1 MSSPAETVHDEMKLS
16 LFSAK
21 PLLKALVF
29 LTLLTIILLP
39 SVFFLSSRFF
49 AQRKTD
55 ANVFQP
61 PRRLLVVFAHTDDE
75 VTNSGLL
82 RHWANL
88 GSEIT
93 LMTLTDGAA
102 NPQSDLSVCNALETI
117 TDCRMREL
125 RDSARILG
133 VRNVRT
139 PLLPDSKLMEHLNRA
154 SKLVGEE
161 IASFKPDAILTMEPS
176 GLNGLSD
183 HRAAFLS
190 VALSLQE
197 QPHRSKAFLS
207 VLPPPFAWF
216 LPSRIPAEFTD
227 SNKVFPLSDSLIEVK
242 TADAFA
248 HRSQSA
254 TINGLTLGMGPRKLF
269 QWINFETYN
278 VVETD
283 ILQHYINAA
292 R

>member
-1 MSSPAETVHDEMKLS
+1 MKVS
-16 LFSAK
+16 FINAK
-21 PLLKALVF
+21 PLLRTLAF

-39 SVFFLSSRFF
+39 SVFFLSARFF
-49 AQRKTD
+49 AHGKTD
-55 ANVFQP
+55 PDAFQP

-75 VTNSGLL
+75 VTNSGLI

-102 NPQSDLSVCNALETI
+102 NPQSDLSVCNAQESI

-125 RDSARILG
+125 RDSAKILG
-133 VRNVRT
+133 VRNIRT
-139 PLLPDSKLMEHLNRA
+139 PLLPDSKLMEHLTRA
-154 SKLVGEE
+154 SKLVSEE

-197 QPHRSKAFLS
+197 HPHRSRAFLS
-207 VLPPPFAWF
+207 VLPPPFAWI
-216 LPSRIPAEFTD
+216 LPSRIPADFSG
-227 SNKVFPLSDSLIEVK
+227 SNKVFPLSDSLIEIK
-242 TADAFA
+242 AADAFA

-278 VVETD
+278 VVD
-283 ILQHYINAA
+283 ADDLQHYIDAA
-292 R
+292 K

>member
-1 MSSPAETVHDEMKLS
+1 MKLS
-16 LFSAK
+16 FYQTK
-21 PLLKALVF
+21 PFIKTMVF

-39 SVFFLSSRFF
+39 GIFFLSARFF
-49 AQRKTD
+49 AIGKT
-55 ANVFQP
+55 ATNAFKA
-61 PRRLLVVFAHTDDE
+61 PRRVLVVFAHTDDE

-82 RHWANL
+82 RHWANQ
-88 GSEIT
+88 GSQIT

-102 NPQSDLSVCNALETI
+102 NPQSDLSVCNAQDTI

-133 VRNVRT
+133 IRNVRT
-139 PLLPDSKLMEHLNRA
+139 PLIPDSKLMEHLTRA

-161 IASFKPDAILTMEPS
+161 IASLRPDAILTMEPS

-197 QPHRSKAFLS
+197 QPHQSRAFLS
-207 VLPPPFAWF
+207 VLPPPFAWI
-216 LPSRIPAEFTD
+216 LPSRIPADFSG
-227 SNKVFPLSDSLIEVK
+227 SNKVFPLSDSLIEIK
-242 TADAFA
+242 AADAAA

-254 TINGLTLGMGPRKLF
+254 TINGLTLGLGARKLF

-278 VVETD
+278 VVEAD
-283 ILQHYINAA
+283 DLQHYINAA